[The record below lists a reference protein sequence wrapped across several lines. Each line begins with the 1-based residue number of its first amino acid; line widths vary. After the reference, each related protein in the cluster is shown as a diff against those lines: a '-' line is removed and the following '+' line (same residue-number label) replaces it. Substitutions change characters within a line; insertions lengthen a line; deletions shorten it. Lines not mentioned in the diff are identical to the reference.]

1 MKKETKWLYIF
12 ILLNPIFDLLSSIFN
27 QMGFRFT
34 PSTFLRPIIPLI
46 LLIYIFILDKSIRK
60 KLIGI
65 SLIYISYA
73 FIHLIL
79 YSGLI
84 TEFSYGTLMHEFQ
97 YIANYTYLMFTLF
110 TFIYMFYKKETMDLK
125 KYLFYISTFYVLS
138 IYVAI
143 LTGTS
148 LTSYVEGV
156 GFKGWFNTSGAVGA
170 ILTLTSFINIPYLI
184 KSNINKIYKFI
195 YIFLTLFYLHFLIGS
210 RVGLM
215 GSLLFIVSYIGST
228 ILIYLLNQKKIK
240 IRDYIKLEVLL
251 PMIMVLILS
260 LFIDSSTLS
269 RRAQLDDMKDE
280 DKYIAYD
287 LKDEIDKIDK
297 EESTGKYILNEQ
309 KMALDSLEEY
319 ANATKLANVNLRK
332 QQIIYHYYLWSFQNN
347 ILLKLFGNGFLTNM
361 GMLTLEME
369 SFALFFNF
377 GLIGFI
383 LYYLPFILILTYGIY
398 IGIKNYKKL
407 DLEYLMLILGSIT
420 SFGISTLSGHT
431 YFNTSVMPV
440 IIILYVVLIN
450 KIIFLKGDIK

>member
-79 YSGLI
+79 YSDLI

-210 RVGLM
+210 RVGLI

-228 ILIYLLNQKKIK
+228 ILIYILNQKKIK

-297 EESTGKYILNEQ
+297 EESTGKYILEEQ

-347 ILLKLFGNGFLTNM
+347 LLLKFFGNGFLTNM

-383 LYYLPFILILTYGIY
+383 LYYLPFILILLYGIY
-398 IGIKNYKKL
+398 IGLKNCKKL
-407 DLEYLMLILGSIT
+407 DVEYMMLILGSIT

-440 IIILYVVLIN
+440 IIILYVLLIN
-450 KIIFLKGDIK
+450 KIITIKGDKN